1 MGPSYRRED
10 KQPARGVEGTLASPV
25 GTTWLGQ
32 TFIPQQRPFGNT
44 DMLKWALF
52 FFIISIIAA
61 IFGFTGIAAAAA
73 GIAKILFFI
82 FLVICVI
89 FLALGIM
96 AGRAIL

>member
-1 MGPSYRRED
+1 MGPSCGIED
-10 KQPARGVEGTLASPV
+10 RQPAGGVEETHAVARWNGNARPDIIPSAA
-25 GTTWLGQ
+25 
-32 TFIPQQRPFGNT
+32 TFQDHRYAQMG
-44 DMLKWALF
+44 AV

-89 FLALGIM
+89 LRVVGLM
-96 AGRAIL
+96 AGRAIF

>member
-1 MGPSYRRED
+1 LERPGSAKPLSLSSDLSGTPTCSNGPC
-10 KQPARGVEGTLASPV
+10 
-25 GTTWLGQ
+25 
-32 TFIPQQRPFGNT
+32 
-44 DMLKWALF
+44 F

-89 FLALGIM
+89 FLVLGIM

>member
-1 MGPSYRRED
+1 MQTCWNDKARADIIPS
-10 KQPARGVEGTLASPV
+10 AATFGT
-25 GTTWLGQ
+25 
-32 TFIPQQRPFGNT
+32 T

-89 FLALGIM
+89 FLVLGLI

>member
-1 MGPSYRRED
+1 MR
-10 KQPARGVEGTLASPV
+10 LPV
-25 GTTWLGQ
+25 GTTMPGRTLSL
-32 TFIPQQRPFGNT
+32 QQRLSRT
-44 DMLKWALF
+44 IDMLKWALF

-89 FLALGIM
+89 FLVLGLM
-96 AGRAIL
+96 AGRAIF